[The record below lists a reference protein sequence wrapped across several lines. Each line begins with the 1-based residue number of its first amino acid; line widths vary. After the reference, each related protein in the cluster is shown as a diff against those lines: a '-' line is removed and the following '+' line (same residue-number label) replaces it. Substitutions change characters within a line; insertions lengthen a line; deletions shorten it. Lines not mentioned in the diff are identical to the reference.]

1 MRDPVPFVVPMIL
14 DRPTCLEC
22 IATKNGITV
31 REVET
36 ALSMIADTVKVY
48 RNADRCR
55 VCGET
60 KDVAS
65 VRRVTPR

>member
-1 MRDPVPFVVPMIL
+1 MRDPVPLVIPMIL
-14 DRPTCLEC
+14 DRPTCLDC
-22 IATKNGITV
+22 IAAKNGITV
-31 REVET
+31 REVEA
-36 ALSMIADTVKVY
+36 ALDVIADAIKVY
-48 RNADRCR
+48 RDAERCR